1 MDEESEVPVLR
12 VAWFHPAVTDFRL
25 GLFERMASRFDLAL
39 FVALR
44 GVDLPAGMP
53 VAFSTLPSFRATP
66 NVFRLPFTDVLGIV
80 RLVWRSDVFV
90 SSFTANAYTMVGLLV
105 ARLQRKPVVV
115 WEEMQQLPTSKWH
128 SKIKSWLIATMA
140 RRIDAF
146 FIMGDPQRACLRR
159 LGVGAERIFQ
169 SIEAPATRF
178 ADVRAAALSPEQ
190 RPDGPFV
197 LYLGRLIPVKG
208 VSVLLEAFARVQ
220 QARPDVSLVI
230 AGDGPLRA
238 ELAAQ
243 ARALDLRK
251 LHFLGHVSG
260 LARKAWLL
268 QNAEV
273 LAVTSIFHGDQ
284 AEGGPLVIPEALSAG
299 TPVVCTEACGN
310 TVQYVRAPACGS
322 VTPPADPGALAEA
335 LLRHLSVAPS
345 RDEVL
350 RRYDEFPGHDDQA
363 ERLTQAVRFAWEQR
377 RRGADGS
384 QGRSAPA
391 RG

>member
-1 MDEESEVPVLR
+1 MSEKSEVPVLR
-12 VAWFHPAVTDFRL
+12 LAWFHPALTDFRL

-39 FVALR
+39 FLAQR

-53 VAFSTLPSFRATP
+53 VVFSALPGFRATP
-66 NVFRLPFTDVLGIV
+66 NVFRLPFADVLGIV

-105 ARLQRKPVVV
+105 ATLQRKPVVV
-115 WEEMQQLPTSKWH
+115 WEEMQLLPTLKWH
-128 SKIKSWLIATMA
+128 SKIKSWFITTMA

-146 FIMGDPQRACLRR
+146 FIMGDPQRACLLR
-159 LGVGAERIFQ
+159 LGVAAERIFQ
-169 SIEAPATRF
+169 SIEAPAARF
-178 ADVRAAALSPEQ
+178 ADVPAEALSPEL

-208 VSVLLEAFARVQ
+208 VRVLLEAYARVQ
-220 QARPDVSLVI
+220 QARPEVSLVI

-243 ARALDLRK
+243 ARALGLRK

-260 LARKAWLL
+260 IARKAWLL
-268 QNAEV
+268 QNADV

-310 TVQYVRAPACGS
+310 TVQYVRAAACGS
-322 VTPPADPGALAEA
+322 VIPPADPVALARA
-335 LLRHLSVAPS
+335 LLHHLSVAPS
-345 RDEVL
+345 RAEVL

-363 ERLTQAVRFAWEQR
+363 ERLTQAVRFAWNKR
-377 RRGADGS
+377 RRGLDQDQS
-384 QGRSAPA
+384 RSAQV
-391 RG
+391 RS